1 MLGVLSPPLMSL
13 ELTKSLSTL
22 FYFAIR
28 LFLSSHAVL
37 LTLPRSGARLPRG
50 RGKYPEEEVDRKTR
64 NLNTVVYC
72 IYLRSLRRK
81 ILSRKVFS
89 FALVKSPSRNGG
101 ITLRGVR
108 ISFLATTFLHP
119 RCRLCRSRYFSPRF
133 RPISI
138 SESTTIKI
146 LA

>member
-1 MLGVLSPPLMSL
+1 MNEITFHL
-13 ELTKSLSTL
+13 L

-28 LFLSSHAVL
+28 LFLSNNAVF
-37 LTLPRSGARLPRG
+37 LTLPRSGVRLPRG

-64 NLNTVVYC
+64 NLNTVVHC
-72 IYLRSLRRK
+72 IYLRSSRRK

-108 ISFLATTFLHP
+108 ISFLAFPASSLP
-119 RCRLCRSRYFSPRF
+119 ASQIAVFFPSLSSYFY
-133 RPISI
+133 
-138 SESTTIKI
+138 
-146 LA
+146 L

>member
-1 MLGVLSPPLMSL
+1 MSL
-13 ELTKSLSTL
+13 ELMKSLPTL
-22 FYFAIR
+22 FYFAIL
-28 LFLSSHAVL
+28 LFLSSNAVF
-37 LTLPRSGARLPRG
+37 LTLPRSGVRLPRG
-50 RGKYPEEEVDRKTR
+50 RGKYLEEEVDRNTR
-64 NLNTVVYC
+64 NLNTVVHC
-72 IYLRSLRRK
+72 IYLRSSRRK

-89 FALVKSPSRNGG
+89 FALAKSSSRNGG

-119 RCRLCRSRYFSPRF
+119 RCRLCRSRYFSSRF

-146 LA
+146 LT